1 MVSTSRVGNMKA
13 LGGLVCLLLV
23 MAALLFLPAG
33 TLDYWQAWTLLA
45 VFSGSA
51 LAITL
56 DLMKRDPELLQ
67 RRLRAGP
74 TAEKERSQ
82 KIIQSIT
89 AIGFIAMLVVPALDH
104 RLGWSPVP
112 AYVSLA
118 GDALV
123 ALGFLIT
130 FFVYREN
137 TFASATIEIAP
148 GQRVIS
154 TGLYAHVRHPMYMGG
169 LFCFIGMP
177 LALGSWWGL
186 FVFLLILPALIW
198 RIVDEEK
205 LLASNLPGYAEYCRK
220 VRYRLVPFVW

>member
-13 LGGLVCLLLV
+13 LGGLLCLLLV
-23 MAALLFLPAG
+23 MAALLFPPAG
-33 TLDYWQAWTLLA
+33 TLDYWQAWVFLA
-45 VFSGSA
+45 VLGGSA

-56 DLMKRDPELLQ
+56 YLMQRDPALLQ
-67 RRLRAGP
+67 RRVRAGP

-89 AIGFIAMLVVPALDH
+89 ATGFIAMLVVPALDH
-104 RLGWSPVP
+104 RFGWSPVP
-112 AYVSLA
+112 TYVSLA

-148 GQRVIS
+148 EQRVIS
-154 TGLYAHVRHPMYMGG
+154 TGLYARLRHPMYMGG

-177 LALGSWWGL
+177 LALGSCWGL
-186 FVFLLILPALIW
+186 LVFLLILPALIW

-205 LLASNLPGYAEYCRK
+205 LLAGNLPGYAEYCRK

>member
-1 MVSTSRVGNMKA
+1 MVSTSRVANMKA

-23 MAALLFLPAG
+23 VAALLFLPAG
-33 TLDYWQAWTLLA
+33 TLDYWQAWVFLA
-45 VFSGSA
+45 VLGGCS
-51 LAITL
+51 LVITL
-56 DLMKRDPELLQ
+56 YLMKKDPALLQ

-74 TAEKERSQ
+74 AAEKEGSQ
-82 KIIQSIT
+82 KIIQTIT
-89 AIGFIAMLVVPALDH
+89 AVGFIAMLVVPALDH

-186 FVFLLILPALIW
+186 FVFLVILPALIW

-205 LLASNLPGYAEYCRK
+205 LLASNLPGYVEYCRK
-220 VRYRLVPFVW
+220 VRYRLVPYVW